1 MPSSRPSKPRCSVVV
16 ALTDTRSSSTP
27 IAPAIARRMA
37 SMCGRNP
44 GLLGADRA
52 VHVPDLVALFAQQF
66 RHAAQQDLRVDARKI
81 DRRVGKVQPDVAQR
95 RGAQQS
101 VAQGVDRHVSVRVG
115 DAPFRV
121 GDLHASQNQ
130 RQAVG
135 QSVYV
140 VSVSYSEIHSFL
152 YFILSKLRIFS

>member
-1 MPSSRPSKPRCSVVV
+1 MPAKSADVSGKCSPMSPS
-16 ALTDTRSSSTP
+16 A
-27 IAPAIARRMA
+27 
-37 SMCGRNP
+37 G
-44 GLLGADRA
+44 
-52 VHVPDLVALFAQQF
+52 
-66 RHAAQQDLRVDARKI
+66 
-81 DRRVGKVQPDVAQR
+81 
-95 RGAQQS
+95 GAQQG

-140 VSVSYSEIHSFL
+140 VSVSYSEIHSFP

>member
-1 MPSSRPSKPRCSVVV
+1 M
-16 ALTDTRSSSTP
+16 T
-27 IAPAIARRMA
+27 AIFCDMTH
-37 SMCGRNP
+37 GE
-44 GLLGADRA
+44 
-52 VHVPDLVALFAQQF
+52 AQN
-66 RHAAQQDLRVDARKI
+66 
-81 DRRVGKVQPDVAQR
+81 GTQR
-95 RGAQQS
+95 RGAQQG

-140 VSVSYSEIHSFL
+140 VSVSYSEIHSFP

>member
-1 MPSSRPSKPRCSVVV
+1 MLRGRGLDRHPVVV
-16 ALTDTRSSSTP
+16 YAHCAGHRTAHGVDVRSQ
-27 IAPAIARRMA
+27 
-37 SMCGRNP
+37 P

-81 DRRVGKVQPDVAQR
+81 GRRVGKVQPDVAQR
-95 RGAQQS
+95 RGAQQG

-135 QSVYV
+135 QRVYV
-140 VSVSYSEIHSFL
+140 VSVSYSEIHSFP